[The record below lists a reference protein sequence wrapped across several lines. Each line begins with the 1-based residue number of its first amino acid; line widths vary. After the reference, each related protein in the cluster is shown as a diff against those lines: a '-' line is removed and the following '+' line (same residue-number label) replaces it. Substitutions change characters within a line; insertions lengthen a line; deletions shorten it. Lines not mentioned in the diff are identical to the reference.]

1 MSKRHSIVTGERV
14 RQRRLRIGRSARAAV
29 LVVGTVVCAFAAPAA
44 RGETPAAFGAP
55 SAAAALGTPFGRR
68 CITAPTRGWLRCSSF
83 KNSRYCT
90 PPCTTRTV
98 GTQLLFDF
106 HKITMPMTHFHYDRF
121 DTPDD
126 EENGKWSVNFKT
138 NPQGDIELAV
148 MSLDEAEAVFTRKPE
163 TLDPQLLAKLAGS
176 YETPTGTKIQV
187 TYQESRGLS
196 IVPPGAPPLQL
207 NQVKGLRFRT
217 PQFSDVVFEFVVEN
231 GQVTALKQRNPSGE
245 FSFPKR

>member
-1 MSKRHSIVTGERV
+1 
-14 RQRRLRIGRSARAAV
+14 
-29 LVVGTVVCAFAAPAA
+29 
-44 RGETPAAFGAP
+44 
-55 SAAAALGTPFGRR
+55 
-68 CITAPTRGWLRCSSF
+68 
-83 KNSRYCT
+83 
-90 PPCTTRTV
+90 
-98 GTQLLFDF
+98 
-106 HKITMPMTHFHYDRF
+106 MPITHFHYDRF

-176 YETPTGTKIQV
+176 YETPTGTKIQI